1 MSLGLH
7 VASKESPGN
16 EQAGVPASSGTKQ
29 QEAPAVSLQKGGFPL
44 HYERGSQYI
53 FSTSPRNGV
62 TEIGLS
68 VKIQL
73 KGNSNNRIKRKC
85 E

>member
-44 HYERGSQYI
+44 QNDVMLLV
-53 FSTSPRNGV
+53 P
-62 TEIGLS
+62 
-68 VKIQL
+68 
-73 KGNSNNRIKRKC
+73 
-85 E
+85 